1 MNIHLKPTPR
11 TPGAWMRIKLVKRYL
26 LTIVVAS
33 LGLGAIILW
42 LALTTIPGPAS
53 MIVNATLLVWMVG
66 VAASLLFAKYG
77 FKNYRSS
84 YLEKGLAAETLIGR
98 RIEAAITIPNYAV
111 AHNVQIEAETQSG
124 DIDHLVATPEGIV
137 VVESKFKDL
146 PPNKFK
152 KARNRLAGAIKEVRA
167 WAPKGTSVRGA
178 IVFMHLSH
186 EEREYPTQGEDIRVY
201 ESENFTK
208 EIRSKIAVEP
218 TLPHVGM
225 VRKAGLP
232 E

>member
-1 MNIHLKPTPR
+1 MGHPAWNSVKPDVCHRPTATINPYSPGMKPMNIHLKPTPR

-42 LALTTIPGPAS
+42 LALTTIPGPS
-53 MIVNATLLVWMVG
+53 STIVNATLLVWMVG

-84 YLEKGLAAETLIGR
+84 YLEKGLAAETLIGK
-98 RIEAAITIPNYAV
+98 RIEAAITFPNYAV
-111 AHNVQIEAETQSG
+111 AHNVQIEAETPSG

-146 PPNKFK
+146 PSKQVQRGEKP
-152 KARNRLAGAIKEVRA
+152 ARRCHQGGPSMGAQGHLGARGNRLH
-167 WAPKGTSVRGA
+167 APEPRGA
-178 IVFMHLSH
+178 RIPNLGRGHSRL
-186 EEREYPTQGEDIRVY
+186 
-201 ESENFTK
+201 
-208 EIRSKIAVEP
+208 
-218 TLPHVGM
+218 
-225 VRKAGLP
+225 
-232 E
+232 